1 MLTTIEK
8 VIFLKQVPFF
18 EMMTTDQLRIFASIS
33 EEMAFDAGDTI
44 ITEGERGEALYVI
57 VNGKVAIQ
65 RRTQRRTGEDVTRLA
80 ELGSH
85 EYFAEMSVFD
95 NQPHSADAVALER
108 TDVILVRQAPLVALI
123 QNQPDLALGLLNV
136 LSMRLR
142 KANEQIAERTK
153 TRPKQVMDLLDSL
166 D

>member
-33 EEMAFDAGDTI
+33 EETAFDVGDMI

-65 RRTQRRTGEDVTRLA
+65 RRTQRRSGEDVTRLA
-80 ELGSH
+80 ELGPH

-108 TDVILVRQAPLVALI
+108 TDVILVRQAPLVTLI
-123 QNQPDLALGLLNV
+123 QNQPDLALGLLSV

-142 KANEQIAERTK
+142 KANEQIAERTRA
-153 TRPKQVMDLLDSL
+153 RPKQVMDLLDSL